1 MYQKCNWQEL
11 CPFLQERRELRQLR
25 LPVDRLHIKTRS
37 PTADYHFAI
46 FVQRGWTMKLSLTFT
61 DEKTKTDI
69 YSKQAARNRCKF
81 VPTLCCLMPSH
92 KESSYIVKSLPNARL
107 PNKWPFRHVGAGSKR
122 AIRGQIDENPPLIDI
137 EQQRCPARRSLCHY
151 NFYFCAD
158 ENNVQGSP
166 MCNEQ
171 CARVCNLQCAMWMG
185 LQWAMCKG
193 LQCAIMSNVQGSP
206 HPDESESG
214 VRRWAERSS
223 HSYKLNCT
231 IQQAEQPKEVKWNAM
246 QRTELRFPRT
256 CLFNCTF
263 LYSSYTILDT
273 SESTRIIL
281 S

>member
-1 MYQKCNWQEL
+1 
-11 CPFLQERRELRQLR
+11 
-25 LPVDRLHIKTRS
+25 
-37 PTADYHFAI
+37 
-46 FVQRGWTMKLSLTFT
+46 MKLSRTFT

-92 KESSYIVKSLPNARL
+92 KESSYIVKSRL

-273 SESTRIIL
+273 RESTRIIL